1 MPTTAPVRKALF
13 SEGEDE
19 TVDDDDDDEKTR
31 ERNDDAKKK
40 SHSSVSSSSSLAA
53 FLLESLRRKPEIS
66 IPVAFDKQKSGNSL
80 IGPSALWWRD
90 AFAISSS
97 LLREEEGEGEEEEE
111 NVGKLLIYENEEA
124 AMADLG
130 HAAEACME
138 IARVVSGTLLED
150 LRRTTRSLEFWEEK
164 RDEVSRGFG
173 DVSHRLFLT
182 LRCGPRA
189 FVEETKGFVKRK
201 AVAARRRAMYVSA
214 NVRRKSGAAAAAAA
228 AATMRRT
235 SSGGIHAANKTCE
248 EKEREEEDLLET
260 LLTVPPARA
269 VIDGKVAALGKMQR
283 SLASAVARVHARA
296 DDLVNGDYNRRKHQR
311 KDDGLAEDENDE
323 DEGLSEE
330 DLRKREVEKTREA
343 VERCVNGINEAIELV
358 KSTAATLNAEHEED
372 ENEDTRNDSY
382 NNESEKRRSDAKE
395 TAEAKRNRKD
405 DHDSEDHDEAVSP
418 RRPSSSLERTISN
431 SPLFAGMMHN
441 RTNSLVSS
449 VSRSGTPKIPD
460 SPKSATQAHASSSR
474 LSSSPQNNNTTPT
487 LQRQN
492 ASLQRS
498 NSYFQNLIK
507 NTFLGDIFSS
517 DGGTGA
523 TIGFVTHKLRTRL
536 MAKSGEPIPFPLEN
550 DATWEAIVKTESR
563 FEKARK
569 AVDRTVERHRKPTKY
584 ERRWIP
590 IALLSIV
597 GVSSAIVLVRKS
609 SLCGSTELD
618 ETLKAAYETTRTF
631 FNSYMKTPSKELK
644 QELTKA
650 FDTGDRE
657 DAAARLDES
666 QESLDRM
673 LKEYVKNATKPGF
686 SESLTRAYQSVGAM
700 ASGGGDE
707 GASGGGSG
715 DAATTANKIDPM
727 SLVTARVEEELK
739 APLQNMLGGDLMQ
752 LLLIQTQ
759 VMKVEMED
767 ALLQMDAVMRA
778 NRLNFALMA
787 CFPATLF
794 VYGSVS
800 FSKTVGAARA
810 FQKRRKAR
818 EEMRLLVADAER
830 SLMRLKMTRDEFT
843 KRHRA
848 LEDANGDTSDSEDA
862 SASERPGTAR
872 RATKG
877 KMNSASDSDL
887 IRRLEIAEE
896 HRRRRLEP
904 GASLDANT
912 TPSSRLRAA
921 KNNFDEENLENETF
935 HQGMLLYAVNALY
948 ASVQKHKRMFTPKEF
963 RGVKLDAMA
972 LADVGVSIEGKL
984 LTTARLARIY
994 KGFQSEP
1001 HRVPSIVTGRYPI

>member
-1 MPTTAPVRKALF
+1 M
-13 SEGEDE
+13 
-19 TVDDDDDDEKTR
+19 
-31 ERNDDAKKK
+31 
-40 SHSSVSSSSSLAA
+40 
-53 FLLESLRRKPEIS
+53 
-66 IPVAFDKQKSGNSL
+66 
-80 IGPSALWWRD
+80 
-90 AFAISSS
+90 
-97 LLREEEGEGEEEEE
+97 
-111 NVGKLLIYENEEA
+111 
-124 AMADLG
+124 
-130 HAAEACME
+130 
-138 IARVVSGTLLED
+138 
-150 LRRTTRSLEFWEEK
+150 
-164 RDEVSRGFG
+164 
-173 DVSHRLFLT
+173 
-182 LRCGPRA
+182 
-189 FVEETKGFVKRK
+189 
-201 AVAARRRAMYVSA
+201 
-214 NVRRKSGAAAAAAA
+214 
-228 AATMRRT
+228 
-235 SSGGIHAANKTCE
+235 
-248 EKEREEEDLLET
+248 
-260 LLTVPPARA
+260 
-269 VIDGKVAALGKMQR
+269 
-283 SLASAVARVHARA
+283 
-296 DDLVNGDYNRRKHQR
+296 
-311 KDDGLAEDENDE
+311 
-323 DEGLSEE
+323 
-330 DLRKREVEKTREA
+330 
-343 VERCVNGINEAIELV
+343 
-358 KSTAATLNAEHEED
+358 
-372 ENEDTRNDSY
+372 
-382 NNESEKRRSDAKE
+382 
-395 TAEAKRNRKD
+395 
-405 DHDSEDHDEAVSP
+405 
-418 RRPSSSLERTISN
+418 
-431 SPLFAGMMHN
+431 
-441 RTNSLVSS
+441 
-449 VSRSGTPKIPD
+449 
-460 SPKSATQAHASSSR
+460 
-474 LSSSPQNNNTTPT
+474 
-487 LQRQN
+487 
-492 ASLQRS
+492 
-498 NSYFQNLIK
+498 
-507 NTFLGDIFSS
+507 
-517 DGGTGA
+517 
-523 TIGFVTHKLRTRL
+523 
-536 MAKSGEPIPFPLEN
+536 
-550 DATWEAIVKTESR
+550 WEAIVRTESR

-569 AVDRTVERHRKPTKY
+569 AVGRTVERHRKPTKY

-590 IALLSIV
+590 ISVLMLI

-700 ASGGGDE
+700 TGGGGDE
-707 GASGGGSG
+707 HAEGSG
-715 DAATTANKIDPM
+715 AGAGPGEETTTANKIDPM

-843 KRHRA
+843 KRRRA
-848 LEDANGDTSDSEDA
+848 LEDNNEDNSDSDD
-862 SASERPGTAR
+862 
-872 RATKG
+872 
-877 KMNSASDSDL
+877 ASDSNL
-887 IRRLEIAEE
+887 IHRLEIAEE
-896 HRRRRLEP
+896 HRRRRLE
-904 GASLDANT
+904 LDASFDAT
-912 TPSSRLRAA
+912 AAPSSPAARLHAT
-921 KNNFDEENLENETF
+921 KNKFDDENLENETF

-984 LTTARLARIY
+984 LTTQRLARIY

>member
-1 MPTTAPVRKALF
+1 MRTNVSKLFTKNAYKMPASTTIRALF
-13 SEGEDE
+13 HPLENEAKE
-19 TVDDDDDDEKTR
+19 TEK
-31 ERNDDAKKK
+31 EKKEHQSHQQRFVESK
-40 SHSSVSSSSSLAA
+40 STFFSSKFILFFFDSG
-53 FLLESLRRKPEIS
+53 RKTKEIS
-66 IPVAFDKQKSGNSL
+66 IPVAFDKQKSNFL
-80 IGPSALWWRD
+80 IGPSALWWRE

-97 LLREEEGEGEEEEE
+97 LLREEESINGVTVNGGYKT
-111 NVGKLLIYENEEA
+111 NDEA

-130 HAAEACME
+130 HAAEATLE
-138 IARVVSGTLLED
+138 IARVVSGTMLED

-164 RDEVSRGFG
+164 RDEYSRGG
-173 DVSHRLFLT
+173 DVSHRMFLT

-189 FVEETKGFVKRK
+189 FIEETKGFVKRK
-201 AVAARRRAMYVSA
+201 AVAARRRAMYVSTGNA
-214 NVRRKSGAAAAAAA
+214 RRKNGESARSNISG
-228 AATMRRT
+228 
-235 SSGGIHAANKTCE
+235 E
-248 EKEREEEDLLET
+248 EKEREEEHLLET

-296 DDLVNGDYNRRKHQR
+296 DDLVNGDYNRRKR
-311 KDDGLAEDENDE
+311 GKGEDDDE
-323 DEGLSEE
+323 DEDEDEEVSEE
-330 DLRKREVEKTREA
+330 ELRKREVEKTRDA

-358 KSTAATLNAEHEED
+358 KSTASSLNAEHEDED
-372 ENEDTRNDSY
+372 DEDNN
-382 NNESEKRRSDAKE
+382 NNESKKRNAE
-395 TAEAKRNRKD
+395 EAAEAERNDDD
-405 DHDSEDHDEAVSP
+405 DHDNDDHDDAISP

-449 VSRSGTPKIPD
+449 ISRSGTPKIPD
-460 SPKSATQAHASSSR
+460 SPKSAATQVHASSR
-474 LSSSPQNNNTTPT
+474 LSSSPQNNNSPT
-487 LQRQN
+487 LRRQN

-507 NTFLGDIFSS
+507 NTFLGDIFLS

-523 TIGFVTHKLRTRL
+523 RVGFVSHKLRTRL

-550 DATWEAIVKTESR
+550 DVMWEAIVRTESR

-569 AVDRTVERHRKPTKY
+569 AVGRTVERHRKPTKY

-590 IALLSIV
+590 ISVLMLI

-700 ASGGGDE
+700 TGGGGDE
-707 GASGGGSG
+707 HAEGSRAG
-715 DAATTANKIDPM
+715 VGPGEETTTANKIDPM

-843 KRHRA
+843 KRRRA
-848 LEDANGDTSDSEDA
+848 LEDNNEDNSDSDD
-862 SASERPGTAR
+862 
-872 RATKG
+872 
-877 KMNSASDSDL
+877 ASDSNL
-887 IRRLEIAEE
+887 IHRLEIAEE
-896 HRRRRLEP
+896 HRRRRLE
-904 GASLDANT
+904 LDASFDAT
-912 TPSSRLRAA
+912 AAPSSPAARLHAT
-921 KNNFDEENLENETF
+921 KNKFDDENLENETF

-984 LTTARLARIY
+984 LTTQRLARIY